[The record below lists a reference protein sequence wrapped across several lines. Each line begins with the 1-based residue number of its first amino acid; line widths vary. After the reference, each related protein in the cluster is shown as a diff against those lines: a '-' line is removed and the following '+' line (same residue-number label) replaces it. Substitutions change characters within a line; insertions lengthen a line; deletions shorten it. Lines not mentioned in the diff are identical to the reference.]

1 MDEGEDMTY
10 FDLGPYSR
18 TVTTSA
24 PEAQLWFDRGL
35 NWLFGFNHVEAI
47 KCFQRALKYEPECA
61 MAHWGVSYASGP
73 NYNLPWNRYDPHG
86 RQLALSASYDA
97 MLGALAKAEKAG
109 PVERAMIEALRA
121 RYPQREAIDDM
132 TPWNKAYTKEM
143 RKVFAVSPDDLEVRA
158 VFAESIMNE
167 TPWQMWD
174 LPSGKP
180 AEGAGTEECR
190 AVLEDA
196 FDRVAAAWDHPGL
209 LHLYVHLME
218 MSPFPERALR
228 AGDRL
233 RGIVPDSGHLIHMPT
248 HLDVLCG
255 HYNDVL
261 IYNQKALE
269 TDRRFLSYSDNPGI
283 YLAYIIHDFHFAI
296 YGAMFLGQYK
306 PAIAMAEELIT
317 RIPEAVLR
325 IETPPM
331 ADFLES
337 YLAIKQHVLVRF
349 GRWREIIAQD
359 LPADRDLY
367 CSSVAMMH
375 YAKAVAHS
383 ALGHIAEAEAEK
395 VSFMAAK
402 ARVPKSRR
410 MHNNV
415 VVDLLGV
422 AEAMLNGEL
431 DYRKSNYDAAF
442 AHLRK
447 SVELSDS
454 LLYDEPWGWMQP
466 TRHAL
471 GALLLEQGQIE
482 EAEAVYRSDLGLDGK
497 LSRACQHPDNLWSL
511 HGLHECL
518 VRRGEKAETALIKQR
533 LDLAQARAD
542 VPIKASCFCRRMAVA
557 AE

>member
-1 MDEGEDMTY
+1 MIY

-18 TVTTSA
+18 EVTASA
-24 PEAQLWFDRGL
+24 PEAQLWFNRGL

-47 KCFQRALKYEPECA
+47 KCFQKAIEHDAECA

-73 NYNLPWNRYDPHG
+73 NYNLPWNRYDPAG
-86 RQLALSASYDA
+86 RQLALAASYDA
-97 MLGALAKAEKAG
+97 MQGALAHAGKAT
-109 PVERAMIEALRA
+109 PVEQALIRALPA
-121 RYPQREAIDDM
+121 RYPQRQAVEDM
-132 TPWNKAYTKEM
+132 TPWDKAYTREM
-143 RKVFAVSPDDLEVRA
+143 RKVFSAFPDDLEVRS

-174 LPSGKP
+174 LRSGK
-180 AEGAGTEECR
+180 AAADANTEECR
-190 AVLEDA
+190 AVLEQA
-196 FDRVAAAWDHPGL
+196 FDNVPASWDHPGL

-233 RGIVPDSGHLIHMPT
+233 RKIMPDSGHLIHMPT

-296 YGAMFLGQYK
+296 YGATFLGQYK
-306 PAIAMAEELIT
+306 PAIALAEELIT

-359 LPADRDLY
+359 LPADQDLY
-367 CSSVAMMH
+367 CSNVAMMH

-395 VSFMAAK
+395 VFFMAAK

-542 VPIKASCFCRRMAVA
+542 VPIKASCFCRRIAVA

>member
-1 MDEGEDMTY
+1 MIY

-18 TVTTSA
+18 EVTTSA
-24 PEAQLWFDRGL
+24 PEAQLWFNRGL

-47 KCFQRALKYEPECA
+47 KCFQKAIEHDAECA

-73 NYNLPWNRYDPHG
+73 NYNLPWNRYDPAG
-86 RQLALSASYDA
+86 RQLALAASYDA
-97 MLGALAKAEKAG
+97 MQGALAHAGKATPIEQALI
-109 PVERAMIEALRA
+109 RALPA
-121 RYPQREAIDDM
+121 RYPQRQAVEDM
-132 TPWNKAYTKEM
+132 TPWDKAYTGEM
-143 RKVFAVSPDDLEVRA
+143 RKVFSAFPDDLEVRS

-174 LPSGKP
+174 LRSGK
-180 AEGAGTEECR
+180 AAVDANTEECR
-190 AVLEDA
+190 AVLEQA
-196 FDRVAAAWDHPGL
+196 FDNVPASWDHPGL

-233 RGIVPDSGHLIHMPT
+233 REIMPDSGHLIHMPT

>member
-1 MDEGEDMTY
+1 MIY

-18 TVTTSA
+18 EVTTSA
-24 PEAQLWFDRGL
+24 PEAQLWFNRGL

-47 KCFQRALKYEPECA
+47 KCFQKAIEHDAECA

-73 NYNLPWNRYDPHG
+73 NYNLPWNRYDPAG
-86 RQLALSASYDA
+86 RQLALAASYDA
-97 MLGALAKAEKAG
+97 MQGALAHAGKAT
-109 PVERAMIEALRA
+109 PVEQALIRALPA
-121 RYPQREAIDDM
+121 RYPQRQAVEDM
-132 TPWNKAYTKEM
+132 TPWDKAYTGEM
-143 RKVFAVSPDDLEVRA
+143 RKVFSAFPGDLEVRS

-174 LPSGKP
+174 LRSGK
-180 AEGAGTEECR
+180 AAVDANTEECR
-190 AVLEDA
+190 AVLEQA
-196 FDRVAAAWDHPGL
+196 FDNVPASWDHPGL

-233 RGIVPDSGHLIHMPT
+233 REIMPDSGHLIHMPT

-402 ARVPKSRR
+402 ARVPNSRR

>member
-1 MDEGEDMTY
+1 MIY

-18 TVTTSA
+18 EVTTSA
-24 PEAQLWFDRGL
+24 PEAQLWFNRGL

-47 KCFQRALKYEPECA
+47 KCFQKAIEHDAECA

-73 NYNLPWNRYDPHG
+73 NYNLPWNRYDPAG
-86 RQLALSASYDA
+86 RQLALAASYDA
-97 MLGALAKAEKAG
+97 MQGALAHAGKAT
-109 PVERAMIEALRA
+109 PVEQALIRALPA
-121 RYPQREAIDDM
+121 RYPQRQAVEDM
-132 TPWNKAYTKEM
+132 TPWDKAYTGEM
-143 RKVFAVSPDDLEVRA
+143 RKVFSAFPGDLEVRS

-174 LPSGKP
+174 LRSGK
-180 AEGAGTEECR
+180 AAVDANTEECR
-190 AVLEDA
+190 AVLEQA
-196 FDRVAAAWDHPGL
+196 FDNVPASWDHPGL

-233 RGIVPDSGHLIHMPT
+233 REIMPDSGHLIHMPT

-359 LPADRDLY
+359 LPAYRDLY
-367 CSSVAMMH
+367 CSNVAMMH

>member
-1 MDEGEDMTY
+1 MIY

-18 TVTTSA
+18 EVTTSA
-24 PEAQLWFDRGL
+24 PEAQLWFNRGL

-47 KCFQRALKYEPECA
+47 KCFQKAIEHDAECA

-73 NYNLPWNRYDPHG
+73 NYNLPWNRYDPAG
-86 RQLALSASYDA
+86 RQLALAASYDA
-97 MLGALAKAEKAG
+97 MQGALAHAGKAT
-109 PVERAMIEALRA
+109 PVEQALIRALPA
-121 RYPQREAIDDM
+121 RYPQRQAVEDM
-132 TPWNKAYTKEM
+132 TPWDKAYTGEM
-143 RKVFAVSPDDLEVRA
+143 RKVFSAFPGDLEVRS

-174 LPSGKP
+174 LRSGK
-180 AEGAGTEECR
+180 AAVDANTEECR
-190 AVLEDA
+190 AVLEQA
-196 FDRVAAAWDHPGL
+196 FDNVPASWDHPGL

-233 RGIVPDSGHLIHMPT
+233 REIMPDSGHLIHMPT

-261 IYNQKALE
+261 IYNQKALD

-296 YGAMFLGQYK
+296 YGATFLGQYK
-306 PAIAMAEELIT
+306 PAIALAEELIT

-367 CSSVAMMH
+367 CSNVAMMH

-482 EAEAVYRSDLGLDGK
+482 EAEAVYRSDLGLDDK

>member
-1 MDEGEDMTY
+1 MIY

-18 TVTTSA
+18 EVTTSA
-24 PEAQLWFDRGL
+24 PEAQLWFNRGL

-47 KCFQRALKYEPECA
+47 KCFQKAIEHDAECA

-73 NYNLPWNRYDPHG
+73 NYNLPWNRYDPAG
-86 RQLALSASYDA
+86 RQLALAASYDA
-97 MLGALAKAEKAG
+97 MQGALAHAGKAT
-109 PVERAMIEALRA
+109 PVEQALIRALPA
-121 RYPQREAIDDM
+121 RYPQRQAVEDM
-132 TPWNKAYTKEM
+132 TPWDKAYTGEM
-143 RKVFAVSPDDLEVRA
+143 RKVFSAFPGDLEVRS

-174 LPSGKP
+174 LRSGK
-180 AEGAGTEECR
+180 AAVDANTEECR
-190 AVLEDA
+190 AVLEQA
-196 FDRVAAAWDHPGL
+196 FDNVPASWDHPGL

-233 RGIVPDSGHLIHMPT
+233 REIMPDSGHLIHMPT

-296 YGAMFLGQYK
+296 YGATFLGQYK

-331 ADFLES
+331 ADCLES
-337 YLAIKQHVLVRF
+337 YLTIKQHVLVRF

-367 CSSVAMMH
+367 CSNVAMMH